1 MKKKLDF
8 YSETLFHLINF
19 RCSQFRVSRS
29 MIGIDYDSFLICS
42 VIGSHFLKQNT
53 KEADSWDTVWEAT
66 RSKKMHESYTSRKLT
81 IFAVA
86 SILELPKETVRR
98 KVEILKKKKL
108 ISHSSKL
115 GLLPTERIDEL
126 IKPFAKRELI
136 DLSNF
141 LQQLKSNKSLD
152 QLLNLKD
159 KDL

>member
-1 MKKKLDF
+1 MKKDLDS

-19 RCSQFRVSRS
+19 RCKQFRESRS

-42 VIGSHFLKQNT
+42 AVAAHFLKHNT
-53 KEADSWDTVWEAT
+53 KEGDSWDAVWEAT
-66 RSKKMHESYTSRKLT
+66 RTKKMHENYKDKKLT
-81 IFAVA
+81 IFAV
-86 SILELPKETVRR
+86 SNLLELPKETVRR

-115 GLLPTERIDEL
+115 GLLPTDKIDEL
-126 IKPFAKRELI
+126 IKPFAKKELN

-141 LQQLKSNKSLD
+141 LKQLKSNKLLD
-152 QLLNLKD
+152 PLLNLQD

>member
-19 RCSQFRVSRS
+19 RCSQFRESRS

-42 VIGSHFLKQNT
+42 VIGSHFLKHNT
-53 KEADSWDTVWEAT
+53 KEADSWDAVWEAT
-66 RSKKMHESYTSRKLT
+66 RSEKMSDSHKNRKLT

-86 SILELPKETVRR
+86 NILELPRETVRR

-115 GLLPTERIDEL
+115 GLLPTDKIDEL
-126 IKPFAKRELI
+126 VKPFAKRELI